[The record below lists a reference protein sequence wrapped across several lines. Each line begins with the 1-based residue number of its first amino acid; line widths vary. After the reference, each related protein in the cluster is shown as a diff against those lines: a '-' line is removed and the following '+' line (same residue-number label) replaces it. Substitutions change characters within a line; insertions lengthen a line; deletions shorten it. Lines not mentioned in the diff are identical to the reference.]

1 MTSWI
6 VRIYEAMRRHRVLAL
21 LSAVL
26 LTAVL
31 ALSLARQ
38 TYKEDISDFLP
49 LTDKYS
55 KALRV
60 YQDIAGADRIIVLF
74 MQKGGEEA
82 DPDALMAAIDDF
94 VQTLQERD
102 EAHVVGD
109 VIDRIDM
116 AAFTEVAEWTYAHV
130 PYFLTDEDY
139 ARFDTLLTT
148 PAFIPEQLARD
159 KQMLMFPVSGLLS
172 DNVQRDPLNWF
183 TPVVA
188 QLQGGQA
195 AVNYENYEGYIFS
208 PDMQR
213 AFVMIS
219 SPYGASETERNAELV
234 DFIGDCADAVM
245 QSSPAIDI
253 HVTGGPVIAVG
264 NARQIKADSLLSVGI
279 AVVLIVTLLLLVFR
293 RWWHLMLIVLS
304 IAWGWLFAMG
314 ALALIHDSISVIVI
328 GISSVILGIAVNYP
342 LHLIAHLQHTPDI
355 RSALKEIVMPLVVGN
370 ITTVG
375 AFLALV
381 PLQST
386 ALRDLGLFSALL
398 LIGTILFVLL
408 YLPHLVR
415 ENDELR
421 ITNDEL
427 REPDSSFFILHS
439 SFLKKLPSLHFGDFS
454 LEDKRW
460 LVLLV
465 VVLTFVF
472 GYYSLQTSFDPNI
485 SHINYMTAE
494 QKADMAYFQEV
505 MAQNTT
511 LRKVYVVS
519 PDSTM
524 DGALDH
530 SRQRQ
535 PALRQLQAQG
545 LVAQLQGCSRFLT
558 STAEQARRL
567 QAWEAFTRR
576 HAPAIEAAVRQAA
589 AAEGFADD
597 SFDAFFALLHTS
609 FEPQPLSFFH
619 PLASTVFAS
628 NLVADSAA
636 REFQVVDV
644 LETEDSLLQRV
655 IDEVERADTTGYA
668 FDIGGMNSLIATR
681 LSDDFNYIGW
691 ACGLIVFFFL
701 WLSLGSFEL
710 AALSFLPMAVSWL
723 WILGIMALFGIQFNV
738 VNVILATFIFGQGD
752 DYTIFMTEGCQY
764 EYTYGKKMLASYKNS
779 ILISA
784 FIMFIGIGSL
794 ILARHPALHSLAE
807 VTIVGMFSVVLMACL
822 FPPLIY
828 RWLIYK
834 DGRLRRRPLTLR
846 NLIHHS
852 SFFILHSS
860 FVIRHSSFFTL
871 HSSFFT
877 LHSSFLTRHSSF
889 DSDPVA
895 IVRDRYRYR
904 TQDVLQPVRR
914 RLRQT
919 RNYAA
924 CMDSTALR
932 EAHTCIVWNCHE
944 GELPQLLALA
954 APHLRVYAVAESDEM
969 CTIARHAAEGIEN
982 ITVLTKQ
989 EFKTYVM
996 DNKEKIR
1003 NLLEEV
1009 LPLVDFDSDFL
1020 FSELDSLGITTI
1032 LMTLADAYGIKLE
1045 AADATPKNLKT
1056 LDSIV
1061 AMVEEKL
1068 KH

>member
-82 DPDALMAAIDDF
+82 DPDVLTAAIDDF

-116 AAFTEVAEWTYAHV
+116 AAFAEVAEWTYAHI

-139 ARFDTLLTT
+139 ARFDSLLST
-148 PAFIPEQLARD
+148 PAFIPDQLARD

-219 SPYGASETERNAELV
+219 SPYGASETERNAALV
-234 DFIGDCADAVM
+234 DFIGDCAGAVM

-415 ENDELR
+415 QNDEGR
-421 ITNDEL
+421 MTNDE
-427 REPDSSFFILHS
+427 
-439 SFLKKLPSLHFGDFS
+439 
-454 LEDKRW
+454 
-460 LVLLV
+460 
-465 VVLTFVF
+465 
-472 GYYSLQTSFDPNI
+472 
-485 SHINYMTAE
+485 
-494 QKADMAYFQEV
+494 
-505 MAQNTT
+505 
-511 LRKVYVVS
+511 
-519 PDSTM
+519 
-524 DGALDH
+524 
-530 SRQRQ
+530 
-535 PALRQLQAQG
+535 
-545 LVAQLQGCSRFLT
+545 
-558 STAEQARRL
+558 
-567 QAWEAFTRR
+567 
-576 HAPAIEAAVRQAA
+576 
-589 AAEGFADD
+589 
-597 SFDAFFALLHTS
+597 
-609 FEPQPLSFFH
+609 
-619 PLASTVFAS
+619 
-628 NLVADSAA
+628 
-636 REFQVVDV
+636 
-644 LETEDSLLQRV
+644 
-655 IDEVERADTTGYA
+655 
-668 FDIGGMNSLIATR
+668 
-681 LSDDFNYIGW
+681 
-691 ACGLIVFFFL
+691 
-701 WLSLGSFEL
+701 
-710 AALSFLPMAVSWL
+710 
-723 WILGIMALFGIQFNV
+723 
-738 VNVILATFIFGQGD
+738 
-752 DYTIFMTEGCQY
+752 
-764 EYTYGKKMLASYKNS
+764 
-779 ILISA
+779 
-784 FIMFIGIGSL
+784 
-794 ILARHPALHSLAE
+794 
-807 VTIVGMFSVVLMACL
+807 
-822 FPPLIY
+822 
-828 RWLIYK
+828 
-834 DGRLRRRPLTLR
+834 
-846 NLIHHS
+846 
-852 SFFILHSS
+852 
-860 FVIRHSSFFTL
+860 
-871 HSSFFT
+871 
-877 LHSSFLTRHSSF
+877 
-889 DSDPVA
+889 
-895 IVRDRYRYR
+895 
-904 TQDVLQPVRR
+904 
-914 RLRQT
+914 
-919 RNYAA
+919 
-924 CMDSTALR
+924 
-932 EAHTCIVWNCHE
+932 
-944 GELPQLLALA
+944 
-954 APHLRVYAVAESDEM
+954 
-969 CTIARHAAEGIEN
+969 
-982 ITVLTKQ
+982 
-989 EFKTYVM
+989 
-996 DNKEKIR
+996 
-1003 NLLEEV
+1003 
-1009 LPLVDFDSDFL
+1009 
-1020 FSELDSLGITTI
+1020 
-1032 LMTLADAYGIKLE
+1032 
-1045 AADATPKNLKT
+1045 
-1056 LDSIV
+1056 
-1061 AMVEEKL
+1061 
-1068 KH
+1068 

>member
-6 VRIYEAMRRHRVLAL
+6 VRIFEAMRRHRVLAL

-49 LTDKYS
+49 LTDKYN

-74 MQKGGEEA
+74 MQKGGAEA
-82 DPDALMAAIDDF
+82 DPDALTAAIDDF

-116 AAFTEVAEWTYAHV
+116 AAFAEVAEWTYAHV

-139 ARFDTLLTT
+139 ARFDSLLSTS
-148 PAFIPEQLARD
+148 AFIPEQLARD

-219 SPYGASETERNAELV
+219 SPYGASETERNAALV

-264 NARQIKADSLLSVGI
+264 NARQIKTDSLLSVGI

-421 ITNDEL
+421 
-427 REPDSSFFILHS
+427 EPDSSFFILHS
-439 SFLKKLPSLHFGDFS
+439 SFLTRHSSFLKKLPSFHFGDFS

-472 GYYSLQTSFDPNI
+472 GYYSFQTSFDPNI

-530 SRQRQ
+530 SRQRL

-576 HAPAIEAAVRQAA
+576 HAPAIEAAVRHAA

-655 IDEVERADTTGYA
+655 IDAVERADSTGYA

-764 EYTYGKKMLASYKNS
+764 EYTYGKKMLSSYKNS

-828 RWLIYK
+828 RWLLYK

-846 NLIHHS
+846 NLI
-852 SFFILHSS
+852 LHSS
-860 FVIRHSSFFTL
+860 FG
-871 HSSFFT
+871 
-877 LHSSFLTRHSSF
+877 
-889 DSDPVA
+889 SDPVA

-924 CMDSTALR
+924 CMNSTALR

-954 APHLRVYAVAESDEM
+954 EPHLRVYAVAESDEM

-1020 FSELDSLGITTI
+1020 FSELDSLGVTTI

>member
-82 DPDALMAAIDDF
+82 DPDALTAAIDDF

-116 AAFTEVAEWTYAHV
+116 AAFAEVAEWTYAHV

-139 ARFDTLLTT
+139 ARFDSLLST
-148 PAFIPEQLARD
+148 PAFIPDQLARD

-219 SPYGASETERNAELV
+219 SPYGASETERNAALV

-415 ENDELR
+415 Q
-421 ITNDEL
+421 NDEL

-439 SFLKKLPSLHFGDFS
+439 SFFTRHSSFLKKLPSFHFGDFS

-519 PDSTM
+519 PDSIM

-535 PALRQLQAQG
+535 PALHQLQAQG
-545 LVAQLQGCSRFLT
+545 LVAQLQSCSRFLT

-597 SFDAFFALLHTS
+597 SFDSFFALLHTS

-764 EYTYGKKMLASYKNS
+764 EYTYGKKMLSSYKNS

-846 NLIHHS
+846 NLI
-852 SFFILHSS
+852 
-860 FVIRHSSFFTL
+860 RHSSFF
-871 HSSFFT
+871 
-877 LHSSFLTRHSSF
+877 TRHSSF

-919 RNYAA
+919 KNYAA

-969 CTIARHAAEGIEN
+969 CTVARLAAEGIEN

-1003 NLLEEV
+1003 SLLEEV

-1020 FSELDSLGITTI
+1020 FSELDSLGVTTI

>member
-6 VRIYEAMRRHRVLAL
+6 VRIYEAMRRHRVLCL

-31 ALSLARQ
+31 ALLLARQ

-49 LTDKYS
+49 LTDKYN

-60 YQDIAGADRIIVLF
+60 YQDIAGADRVIVLF
-74 MQKGGEEA
+74 MPKDGEEA
-82 DPDALMAAIDDF
+82 DPDALTAAIDDF
-94 VQTLQERD
+94 VLTLQERD

-116 AAFTEVAEWTYAHV
+116 AAFAEVAEWTYAHM

-139 ARFDTLLTT
+139 ARFDSLLST
-148 PAFIPEQLARD
+148 PSFIPDQLARD

-188 QLQGGQA
+188 QLQGTQA

-219 SPYGASETERNAELV
+219 SPYGASETELNAKLV
-234 DFIGDCADAVM
+234 DFIGECADVVM

-264 NARQIKADSLLSVGI
+264 NARQIKTDSLLSVGI

-293 RWWHLMLIVLS
+293 RWWNLMLIVLS

-342 LHLIAHLQHTPDI
+342 LHLIAHLQHTPDM

-415 ENDELR
+415 LQ
-421 ITNDEL
+421 
-427 REPDSSFFILHS
+427 SSVASQPS
-439 SFLKKLPSLHFGDFS
+439 SLFNRLPSLHFGNFS

-460 LVLLV
+460 LVVIV
-465 VVLTFVF
+465 VVLTVVF
-472 GYYSLQTSFDPNI
+472 GYFSLQTSFDPNI

-505 MAQNTT
+505 MAQTT
-511 LRKVYVVS
+511 TRRKVYVVS

-545 LVAQLQGCSRFLT
+545 LVAQVQGCSRFLT

-567 QAWEAFTRR
+567 QAWDDFTRR
-576 HAPAIEAAVRQAA
+576 HAAAIEAAVRQAA

-597 SFDAFFALLHTS
+597 SFDSFFALLHTS
-609 FEPQPLSFFH
+609 YEPQPLHFFH
-619 PLASTVFAS
+619 PLAATVFAS

-636 REFQVVDV
+636 CEFQVVDV

-655 IDEVERADTTGYA
+655 IDEVELSDPTGYA

-784 FIMFIGIGSL
+784 LIMFIGIGSL
-794 ILARHPALHSLAE
+794 IMARHPALHSLAE

-846 NLIHHS
+846 NL
-852 SFFILHSS
+852 
-860 FVIRHSSFFTL
+860 VRHSLLPALSGEGSEEGL
-871 HSSFFT
+871 A
-877 LHSSFLTRHSSF
+877 L
-889 DSDPVA
+889 A

-904 TQDVLQPVRR
+904 TQEVLQPVRR

-919 RNYAA
+919 GNYAA
-924 CMDSTALR
+924 WTDSAALR

-954 APHLRVYAVAESDEM
+954 APHLRVYAVAEDDEL
-969 CTIARHAAEGIEN
+969 CAVARQASEGIDN
-982 ITVLTKQ
+982 ITVMTKQ

-1020 FSELDSLGITTI
+1020 FSELDSLGVTTI

-1061 AMVEEKL
+1061 ALVESKM
-1068 KH
+1068 KK

>member
-82 DPDALMAAIDDF
+82 DPDALTAAIDDF

-116 AAFTEVAEWTYAHV
+116 AAFAEVAEWTYAHV

-139 ARFDTLLTT
+139 ARFDSLLST
-148 PAFIPEQLARD
+148 PSFIPEQLARD

-245 QSSPAIDI
+245 QATPAIDI

-415 ENDELR
+415 QNDEGR
-421 ITNDEL
+421 MTNDEL
-427 REPDSSFFILHS
+427 REPDSSFFTRHS
-439 SFLKKLPSLHFGDFS
+439 SFLKKLPSFHFGNFS

-465 VVLTFVF
+465 VALTFVF

-545 LVAQLQGCSRFLT
+545 LVAQHQGCSRFLT

-597 SFDAFFALLHTS
+597 SFDSFFALLHTS

-764 EYTYGKKMLASYKNS
+764 EYTYGKKMLSSYKNS

-852 SFFILHSS
+852 SFGRGQDSGFRIQDSRDKRK
-860 FVIRHSSFFTL
+860 FYSSFFT
-871 HSSFFT
+871 
-877 LHSSFLTRHSSF
+877 RHTSF

-954 APHLRVYAVAESDEM
+954 TPHLRVYAVAESDEM

-1020 FSELDSLGITTI
+1020 FSELDSLGVTTI